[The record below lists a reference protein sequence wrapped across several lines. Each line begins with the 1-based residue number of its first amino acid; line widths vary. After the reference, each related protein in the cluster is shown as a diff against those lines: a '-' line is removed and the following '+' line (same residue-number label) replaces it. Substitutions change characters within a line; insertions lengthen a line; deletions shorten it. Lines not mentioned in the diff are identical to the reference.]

1 MKCQSVMMLT
11 YCQVGVN
18 STFVAEKCMEHRNA
32 HILNKPSYPGFPGNC
47 NESCDT
53 YSILLNRTG
62 ARDSENASLTLSDL
76 ASLFTQDEERD
87 EEQGVTGS
95 FLFYEPTDALSPD

>member
-1 MKCQSVMMLT
+1 MRTFWTNPRTQASLETVMKIVT
-11 YCQVGVN
+11 RD
-18 STFVAEKCMEHRNA
+18 F
-32 HILNKPSYPGFPGNC
+32 
-47 NESCDT
+47 
-53 YSILLNRTG
+53 ILLNRTG

-87 EEQGVTGS
+87 EEQSVTGS

>member
-1 MKCQSVMMLT
+1 MMQT

-18 STFVAEKCMEHRNA
+18 STFLAEKCMEHRNA
-32 HILNKPSYPGFPGNC
+32 HILNKPSYQASL
-47 NESCDT
+47 ETVMKVMTRD
-53 YSILLNRTG
+53 SILLNRTG

>member
-1 MKCQSVMMLT
+1 
-11 YCQVGVN
+11 
-18 STFVAEKCMEHRNA
+18 MEHRNA
-32 HILNKPSYPGFPGNC
+32 HILNPRAQASLETVMKVVTR
-47 NESCDT
+47 D
-53 YSILLNRTG
+53 SILLNRTG